1 MSGIGVGDYGF
12 LFGAGIGAGVTGTV
26 AGLASLISYPAL
38 LAVGLSPVA
47 ANVTNTV
54 GLVGNVMGAVAG
66 AQPELKGQ
74 SARIRKFLV
83 LTVTGGLIGAAM
95 LLLLPASG
103 FNAVVPILI
112 AGSAVLMLMRP
123 RILRKA
129 EERRLASV
137 AAGRAPSRQI
147 GPQIAVLLVGV
158 YGGYFGAGAG
168 IMMMA
173 LLAVLVV
180 DELARVSALR
190 NVLMGSINGVAAI
203 FFAFFGPVHWLYA
216 LPLGMGFILGGYLGP
231 WIVRR
236 ISADA
241 LRLVVAAGG
250 FILAIDLG
258 WSAYT

>member
-1 MSGIGVGDYGF
+1 MTGIGVGEFGF
-12 LFGAGIGAGVTGTV
+12 LAGAGVVAGVCGTV
-26 AGLASLISYPAL
+26 AGLASLVSYPAL

-54 GLVGNVMGAVAG
+54 GLVGNVVGAMAG

-74 SARIRKFLV
+74 APRIRKY
-83 LTVTGGLIGAAM
+83 LTLTLSGGIIGAAM
-95 LLLLPASG
+95 LLLLPAAG
-103 FNAVVPILI
+103 FDAVVPLLI
-112 AGSAVLMLMRP
+112 AGSAVLMLLRP
-123 RILRKA
+123 WILRRA
-129 EERRLASV
+129 EERRLA
-137 AAGRAPSRQI
+137 AIDAGKSPSRQV
-147 GPQIAVLLVGV
+147 GPQVAVLLVGV

-180 DELARVSALR
+180 DALARVSALR

-216 LPLGMGFILGGYLGP
+216 LPLGGGFILGGYMGP

-241 LRLVVAAGG
+241 LRVVVAIGG
-250 FILAIDLG
+250 FVLAIDLG
-258 WSAYT
+258 WQAYT